1 MSGGQGVAEA
11 VPFGVTGATG
21 HIGRGVAD
29 RLAAAGVRQRLVV
42 RDPARAPA
50 LPGATVARAQYRD
63 GDAME
68 AALTGVHTLLLVS
81 AGESADRV
89 TEHLTAVDAARRAGV
104 RRVVYISFLGA
115 GPQSTF
121 TLARHHWATEEALRA
136 SGMAATFLRDSM
148 YADFIPF
155 MASGEDRTIRG
166 PAGDGRV
173 APVARDDVCDVA
185 AAVLLADGAPEGAH
199 DGRTYDLTGPQAVT
213 MQDAADLLTEVTG
226 RPVRYVAETLEEA
239 YRSREKYAAPSWEV
253 EGWVT
258 SYSAV
263 AAGELAVVSGD
274 VETISGHPATGLRD
288 LFARHPEL
296 YAHLV

>member
-1 MSGGQGVAEA
+1 MSGEQGVAGA

-21 HIGRGVAD
+21 HIGAGVAN

-42 RDPARAPA
+42 RDPGRAPT
-50 LPGATVARAQYRD
+50 LPGATVAQAQYRD
-63 GDAME
+63 ADAMRG
-68 AALTGVHTLLLVS
+68 ALTGVHTLLLVS
-81 AGESADRV
+81 AAESADRV
-89 TEHLTAVDAARRAGV
+89 TEHLTAVEAARRAGV
-104 RRVVYISFLGA
+104 RRVVYTSFLGA
-115 GPQSTF
+115 GPASTF

-136 SGMAATFLRDSM
+136 SGMAVTFLRDSM

-173 APVARDDVCDVA
+173 AAVARDDICDVA
-185 AAVLLADGAPEGAH
+185 AAVLLADGAH
-199 DGRTYDLTGPQAVT
+199 DGRTYDLTGPRAET
-213 MQDAADLLTEVTG
+213 MQDAADLLTELTG
-226 RPVRYVAETLEEA
+226 RPVTYVAETLEEA
-239 YRSREKYAAPSWEV
+239 YRSREKYGAPSWEV

-258 SYSAV
+258 SYAAV

>member
-1 MSGGQGVAEA
+1 MPGKRGVAGA

-21 HIGRGVAD
+21 HIGAGVAH

-42 RDPARAPA
+42 RDPRRAPT
-50 LPGATVARAQYRD
+50 LPGATVAQAQYRD
-63 GDAME
+63 GDAMR
-68 AALTGVHTLLLVS
+68 AALTGVDTLLLVS
-81 AGESADRV
+81 AAESADRV
-89 TEHLTAVDAARRAGV
+89 TEHLTAVEAARRAGV
-104 RRVVYISFLGA
+104 RRVVYTSFLGA

-121 TLARHHWATEEALRA
+121 TLARQHWTTEEALRA
-136 SGMAATFLRDSM
+136 SAMAVTFLRDSM

-173 APVARDDVCDVA
+173 ATVARDDVCDVA
-185 AAVLLADGAPEGAH
+185 AAVLLADGTH

-213 MQDAADLLTEVTG
+213 MQEAADLLTEVTG
-226 RPVRYVAETLEEA
+226 RPVGYVAETLEEA
-239 YRSREKYAAPSWEV
+239 YRSREKYGAPSWEV

-258 SYSAV
+258 SYAAV
-263 AAGELAVVSGD
+263 AAGELAVVSRD